1 MARVNCAVYVR
12 KSTEKGLE
20 LEFNSLH
27 NQEEACRSYILSQA
41 FNNWEYFKT
50 YTDGGISGGTME
62 RPALKQMLKDIRRG
76 LIQTV
81 VVYKV
86 DRLSRSIMDFHNM
99 MKEFDKYGCSFV
111 SITQAF
117 DTSTSMGKLTLNMLL
132 SFAQF
137 EREVSSERVRDKIRA
152 SKAKGLWTGGVPKLG
167 YDIKDKKLVINPVEA
182 EEVRSIFEGYL
193 QCGSLAELEKFAEI
207 KGFKHKGWIT
217 NKSEQRGGKPFK
229 TSALHR
235 LLHEKLYLGMIENK
249 RTGQAFKG
257 QHEAI
262 ISKELWEKVQA
273 KLKDNDNSSNHT
285 RNRNNNLL
293 TGKLFDANGT
303 IFTNQVNSKNKAT
316 KRHYYSIKGLFLSTE
331 QLDKLAKDA
340 IIEILNSNLNGL
352 NKDSTMALKLINFTD
367 MDYFAQRN
375 FIRNFINKIIY
386 QKDRL
391 TFFFNTDP
399 IILSAYT
406 SDSLNENNN
415 PLEFIVDNANNQII
429 YEKQVV
435 INRGLSSNVYN
446 AGKVGLMS
454 INENNR
460 LIVRAFAY
468 AWRYKKLYE
477 KGVRTEDIMKQE
489 KMTKRTIYKYLNLA
503 YLSPKIVNQ
512 LLSGTLTINL
522 QTLFDIA
529 SKNLSFDEQ
538 EKMLNEYQT
547 PNPNTI
553 FLRTA
558 SITLLGKK

>member
-1 MARVNCAVYVR
+1 M
-12 KSTEKGLE
+12 
-20 LEFNSLH
+20 
-27 NQEEACRSYILSQA
+27 
-41 FNNWEYFKT
+41 
-50 YTDGGISGGTME
+50 
-62 RPALKQMLKDIRRG
+62 
-76 LIQTV
+76 

-99 MKEFDKYGCSFV
+99 MKEFDKYGCNFV

-182 EEVRSIFEGYL
+182 EQVRSIFEGYL
-193 QCGSLAELEKFAEI
+193 QCGSLAELERFAEI

-217 NKSEQRGGKPFK
+217 NKGEQRGGKPFK
-229 TSALHR
+229 ISALHR
-235 LLHEKLYLGMIENK
+235 LLHEKLYIGMIENK

-262 ISKELWEKVQA
+262 ISKDLWEKVQA
-273 KLKDNDNSSNHT
+273 KLKDNDNSKNHT
-285 RNRNNNLL
+285 RSRNNNLL
-293 TGKLFDANGT
+293 TCKLFDANGT
-303 IFTNQVNSKNKAT
+303 IFTNQANSKNKAT
-316 KRHYYSIKGLFLSTE
+316 KRHYYSIKGLFLPTE
-331 QLDKLAKDA
+331 QIDKLAKEA
-340 IIEILNSNLNGL
+340 ITEILDSNLNGL
-352 NKDSTMALKLINFTD
+352 NKDSAMVLKLINFTD

-477 KGVRTEDIMKQE
+477 NGMPTDDIAKHE
-489 KMTKRTIYKYLNLA
+489 RISKRTIYKYLNLA
-503 YLSPKIVNQ
+503 YLSPRIVNQ
-512 LLSGTLTINL
+512 LLNGTLTINL
-522 QTLFDIA
+522 QTLFNIA
-529 SKNLSFDEQ
+529 SKNLSFEEQ
-538 EKMLNEYQT
+538 EKMLLE
-547 PNPNTI
+547 I
-553 FLRTA
+553 
-558 SITLLGKK
+558 S

>member
-1 MARVNCAVYVR
+1 MTKVNCAVYVR

-27 NQEEACRSYILSQA
+27 NQEESCRSYILSQA
-41 FNNWEYFKT
+41 FNNWEYYKT

-62 RPALKQMLKDIRRG
+62 RPALKQMLEDIRKG

-152 SKAKGLWTGGVPKLG
+152 SKAKGLWTGGIPKLG
-167 YDIKDKKLVINPVEA
+167 YDIKDKKLVINLVEA
-182 EEVRSIFEGYL
+182 EQVRSIFEGYL
-193 QCGSLAELEKFAEI
+193 QCGSLAELEKFAEVN
-207 KGFKHKGWIT
+207 GFKHKGWVT
-217 NKSEQRGGKPFK
+217 NKGEQRGGKPFRI
-229 TSALHR
+229 SALHR

-249 RTGQAFKG
+249 STGQAFKG

-262 ISKELWEKVQA
+262 ISKDLWEKVQN
-273 KLKDNDNSSNHT
+273 KLKDNDNCTNHA
-285 RNRNNNLL
+285 RSRNNNLL

-303 IFTNQVNSKNKAT
+303 IFTNQANNKKKAT
-316 KRHYYSIKGLFLSTE
+316 KRHYYSIKGLFLPTE
-331 QLDKLAKDA
+331 QIDKLAKDA
-340 IIEILNSNLNGL
+340 IIEILNSSFNGL
-352 NKDSTMALKLINFTD
+352 SKNSVMALKLINFND

-406 SDSLNENNN
+406 GDSLNESNN
-415 PLEFIVDNANNQII
+415 PLEFIADNANNQII

-454 INENNR
+454 INDNNH

-468 AWRYKKLYE
+468 AWKFKKLYE
-477 KGVRTEDIMKQE
+477 KGIRMEDIMKQE

-503 YLSPKIVNQ
+503 YLSPRIVNQ
-512 LLSGTLTINL
+512 LLSGTLTVNL
-522 QTLFDIA
+522 QKLFEIA
-529 SKNLSFDEQ
+529 SKNLNFEEQ
-538 EKMLNEYQT
+538 EKE
-547 PNPNTI
+547 I
-553 FLRTA
+553 FQ
-558 SITLLGKK
+558 

>member
-1 MARVNCAVYVR
+1 MAKVNCAVYVR

-27 NQEEACRSYILSQA
+27 NQEDACRSYILSQA

-62 RPALKQMLKDIRRG
+62 RPALKQMLEDIRHG

-152 SKAKGLWTGGVPKLG
+152 SKVKGLWTGGIPKLG

-182 EEVRSIFEGYL
+182 EQVRSIFEGYL
-193 QCGSLAELEKFAEI
+193 QCDSLAELEKFVEI
-207 KGFKHKGWIT
+207 KDFKHKGWIT
-217 NKSEQRGGKPFK
+217 NKGEQRGGKPFK
-229 TSALHR
+229 ISALHR

-262 ISKELWEKVQA
+262 ISKDLWEKVQN
-273 KLKDNDNSSNHT
+273 KLKDNDNCTNHA
-285 RNRNNNLL
+285 RSRNNNLL

-303 IFTNQVNSKNKAT
+303 IFTNQANSKKKAT
-316 KRHYYSIKGLFLSTE
+316 KRHYYSIKGLFLPTG
-331 QLDKLAKDA
+331 QIDKLAKDA

-352 NKDSTMALKLINFTD
+352 NKDSAMALKFINFND
-367 MDYFAQRN
+367 MDYFAQHN

-406 SDSLNENNN
+406 GDSLNQNNN
-415 PLEFIVDNANNQII
+415 PLEFITDNANNQII

-435 INRGLSSNVYN
+435 INRRLSSNIYN

-454 INENNR
+454 VNDNNR

-477 KGVRTEDIMKQE
+477 SGMPTDDIARQE
-489 KMTKRTIYKYLNLA
+489 RISKRTIYKYLNLA
-503 YLSPKIVNQ
+503 YLSPKLVNQ
-512 LLSGTLTINL
+512 LLNGTLTVNL
-522 QTLFDIA
+522 QTLFDIS

-538 EKMLNEYQT
+538 EKMLSSRLE
-547 PNPNTI
+547 
-553 FLRTA
+553 
-558 SITLLGKK
+558 

>member
-1 MARVNCAVYVR
+1 MARVNCAIYVR

-27 NQEEACRSYILSQA
+27 NQEDACRSYIMSQA

-50 YTDGGISGGTME
+50 YTDGGISGGIME
-62 RPALKQMLKDIRRG
+62 RPALKQMLEDIRRG

-167 YDIKDKKLVINPVEA
+167 YDIQDKKLVINPVEA
-182 EEVRSIFEGYL
+182 EQVHSIFEGYL
-193 QCGSLAELEKFAEI
+193 QCSSLAELEKFAEI
-207 KGFKHKGWIT
+207 KGFKQKNWVT
-217 NKSEQRGGKPFK
+217 NKGEQRGGKPFK
-229 TSALHR
+229 ISALHR

-262 ISKELWEKVQA
+262 ILKELWEKVQA

-303 IFTNQVNSKNKAT
+303 IFTNQANSKKKAT
-316 KRHYYSIKGLFLSTE
+316 KRHYYSIKGLFLPTE
-331 QLDKLAKDA
+331 QIDKLAKDA
-340 IIEILNSNLNGL
+340 IIEILNSSFNGL
-352 NKDSTMALKLINFTD
+352 SKDSVMALKLINFND

-406 SDSLNENNN
+406 GDSLNESNN
-415 PLEFIVDNANNQII
+415 PLEVIADNTNNQII
-429 YEKQVV
+429 YEKQVI

-454 INENNR
+454 INDNNR

-468 AWRYKKLYE
+468 AWKFKKLYE
-477 KGVRTEDIMKQE
+477 KGIRMEDIMKQE

-503 YLSPKIVNQ
+503 YLSPRIVNQ
-512 LLSGTLTINL
+512 LLNSTLTINL
-522 QTLFDIA
+522 QKLFKMA
-529 SKNLSFDEQ
+529 SKGQ
-538 EKMLNEYQT
+538 
-547 PNPNTI
+547 I
-553 FLRTA
+553 F
-558 SITLLGKK
+558 SQ

>member
-27 NQEEACRSYILSQA
+27 NQEDACRSYIMAQA

-62 RPALKQMLKDIRRG
+62 RPALKQMLEDIRRG

-99 MKEFDKYGCSFV
+99 MKEFDKYGSNFV

-182 EEVRSIFEGYL
+182 KQVKDIFEGYL

-207 KGFKHKGWIT
+207 KGFKHKDWIT
-217 NKSEQRGGKPFK
+217 NKDEQRGGKPFK
-229 TSALHR
+229 ISALHR
-235 LLHEKLYLGMIENK
+235 LLHEKLYIGMIENK

-262 ISKELWEKVQA
+262 ISKELWERVQA
-273 KLKDNDNSSNHT
+273 KLKDNDNCANHT
-285 RNRNNNLL
+285 RSRNNNLL

-303 IFTNQVNSKNKAT
+303 IFTNQANSKNKAT
-316 KRHYYSIKGLFLSTE
+316 KRHYYSIKGLFLPTE
-331 QLDKLAKDA
+331 QIDKITKEA

-352 NKDSTMALKLINFTD
+352 SKDSAMALKLINFTD
-367 MDYFAQRN
+367 MDYFAQRT

-391 TFFFNTDP
+391 TFFFNVDP

-406 SDSLNENNN
+406 GDSLNENNN

-454 INENNR
+454 VNDNNR

-477 KGVRTEDIMKQE
+477 KGLSTDDIAKQE
-489 KMTKRTIYKYLNLA
+489 RISKRTIYKYLNLA

-512 LLSGTLTINL
+512 LLNGTLTINL
-522 QTLFDIA
+522 QTLFEIT
-529 SKNLSFDEQ
+529 SKNLSFEEQ
-538 EKMLNEYQT
+538 EKMLQKLN
-547 PNPNTI
+547 
-553 FLRTA
+553 
-558 SITLLGKK
+558 

>member
-1 MARVNCAVYVR
+1 MARVNCAVYIR

-27 NQEEACRSYILSQA
+27 NQEDACRSYIMSQA

-62 RPALKQMLKDIRRG
+62 RPALKQMLEDIRRG

-152 SKAKGLWTGGVPKLG
+152 SKAKGLWTGGTPKLG
-167 YDIKDKKLVINPVEA
+167 YDLVDKKLVINPVEA
-182 EEVRSIFEGYL
+182 EQIRSIFEGYL

-217 NKSEQRGGKPFK
+217 NKGELRGGKPIK
-229 TSALHR
+229 ISALHR

-262 ISKELWEKVQA
+262 ISKDLWEKVQA
-273 KLKDNDNSSNHT
+273 KLKENDNCGNHT

-303 IFTNQVNSKNKAT
+303 IFTNQANSKKKAT
-316 KRHYYSIKGLFLSTE
+316 KRHYYSIKGLFLPAE
-331 QLDKLAKDA
+331 QIDKLAKDA
-340 IIEILNSNLNGL
+340 IIEILNSSFNGL
-352 NKDSTMALKLINFTD
+352 NKDSAMALKLINFND
-367 MDYFAQRN
+367 MDYFAQHN

-391 TFFFNTDP
+391 IFFFNIDP
-399 IILSAYT
+399 ITLSAYT
-406 SDSLNENNN
+406 GDSLNQNNN
-415 PLEFIVDNANNQII
+415 PLEFIADNANNQII

-446 AGKVGLMS
+446 AGNVGLMS
-454 INENNR
+454 INDNNH
-460 LIVRAFAY
+460 LIVRALAY
-468 AWRYKKLYE
+468 AWKFKKLYE
-477 KGVRTEDIMKQE
+477 KGLSTDDIAKQE
-489 KMTKRTIYKYLNLA
+489 KMSKRTIYKYLNLA
-503 YLSPKIVNQ
+503 YLSPRIINQ
-512 LLSGTLTINL
+512 LLDGILTFNL
-522 QTLFDIA
+522 QTLFEIA

-538 EKMLNEYQT
+538 EKMLA
-547 PNPNTI
+547 I
-553 FLRTA
+553 
-558 SITLLGKK
+558 

>member
-1 MARVNCAVYVR
+1 MTRVNCAVYVR

-27 NQEEACRSYILSQA
+27 NQEDACRSYIMSQA

-62 RPALKQMLKDIRRG
+62 RPALKQMLEDIRRG

-137 EREVSSERVRDKIRA
+137 EREVSLERVRDKIRA
-152 SKAKGLWTGGVPKLG
+152 SKAKGLWTGGIPKLG

-182 EEVRSIFEGYL
+182 EQVRSIFDGYL
-193 QCGSLAELEKFAEI
+193 QCGSLAELEKFAEVN
-207 KGFKHKGWIT
+207 GFKHKGWVT
-217 NKSEQRGGKPFK
+217 NKGEQRGGKPFK
-229 TSALHR
+229 ISALHR

-262 ISKELWEKVQA
+262 ISKDLWEKVQA
-273 KLKDNDNSSNHT
+273 KLKENDNCGNHT

-303 IFTNQVNSKNKAT
+303 IFTNQANSKKKAT
-316 KRHYYSIKGLFLSTE
+316 KRHYYSIKGLFLPTE
-331 QLDKLAKDA
+331 QIDKLAKDA
-340 IIEILNSNLNGL
+340 IIEILNSSLNGV
-352 NKDSTMALKLINFTD
+352 NKDSATSLKLINFTD
-367 MDYFAQRN
+367 MDYFVQHN
-375 FIRNFINKIIY
+375 FICNFINKIIY

-399 IILSAYT
+399 ITLSAYT
-406 SDSLNENNN
+406 GDSLNENNN
-415 PLEFIVDNANNQII
+415 PLEFIADNVNNQII
-429 YEKQVV
+429 YEKQIV

-454 INENNR
+454 VNDNNR

-477 KGVRTEDIMKQE
+477 CGIPTDDIAKQE
-489 KMTKRTIYKYLNLA
+489 RISKRTIYKYLNLA

-512 LLSGTLTINL
+512 LLNGTLTINL

-529 SKNLSFDEQ
+529 SKNLSFEEQ
-538 EKMLNEYQT
+538 EKML
-547 PNPNTI
+547 
-553 FLRTA
+553 
-558 SITLLGKK
+558 SI

>member
-1 MARVNCAVYVR
+1 MTKVNCAVYVR

-27 NQEEACRSYILSQA
+27 NQEESCRSYILSQA
-41 FNNWEYFKT
+41 FNNWEYYKT

-62 RPALKQMLKDIRRG
+62 RPALKQMLEDIRKG

-152 SKAKGLWTGGVPKLG
+152 SKAKGLWTGGIPKLG

-182 EEVRSIFEGYL
+182 EQVRSIFEGYL
-193 QCGSLAELEKFAEI
+193 QCGSLAELEKFAEVN
-207 KGFKHKGWIT
+207 GFKHKGWVT
-217 NKSEQRGGKPFK
+217 NKGEQRGGKPFRI
-229 TSALHR
+229 SALHR

-249 RTGQAFKG
+249 STGQAFKG

-262 ISKELWEKVQA
+262 ISKDLWEKVQN
-273 KLKDNDNSSNHT
+273 KLKDNDNCTNHA
-285 RNRNNNLL
+285 RSRNNNLL

-303 IFTNQVNSKNKAT
+303 IFTNQANNKKKAT
-316 KRHYYSIKGLFLSTE
+316 KRHYYSIKGLFLPTE
-331 QLDKLAKDA
+331 QIDKLAKDA
-340 IIEILNSNLNGL
+340 IIEILNSSFNGL
-352 NKDSTMALKLINFTD
+352 SKNSVMALKLINFND

-406 SDSLNENNN
+406 GDSLNESNN
-415 PLEFIVDNANNQII
+415 PLEFIADNANNQII

-454 INENNR
+454 INDNNH

-468 AWRYKKLYE
+468 AWKFKKLYE
-477 KGVRTEDIMKQE
+477 KGIRMEDIMKQE
-489 KMTKRTIYKYLNLA
+489 KMTKRTIYKYLDLA
-503 YLSPKIVNQ
+503 YLSPRIVNQ
-512 LLSGTLTINL
+512 LLSGTLTVNL
-522 QTLFDIA
+522 QTLFEVA
-529 SKNLSFDEQ
+529 SKNLSFEEQ
-538 EKMLNEYQT
+538 EKML
-547 PNPNTI
+547 
-553 FLRTA
+553 
-558 SITLLGKK
+558 SI

>member
-477 KGVRTEDIMKQE
+477 NGMPTDDIAKQE
-489 KMTKRTIYKYLNLA
+489 RISKRTIYKYLNLA

-512 LLSGTLTINL
+512 LLNGTLTVNL
-522 QTLFDIA
+522 QTLFEIT
-529 SKNLSFDEQ
+529 SKNLSFEEQ
-538 EKMLNEYQT
+538 EKKVFN
-547 PNPNTI
+547 
-553 FLRTA
+553 
-558 SITLLGKK
+558 

>member
-27 NQEEACRSYILSQA
+27 NQEDACRCYIMSQA

-62 RPALKQMLKDIRRG
+62 RPALKQMLEDIRRG

-182 EEVRSIFEGYL
+182 EQVRSIFEGYL

-207 KGFKHKGWIT
+207 KGFKHKDWIT
-217 NKSEQRGGKPFK
+217 NNDEQKGGKPFK
-229 TSALHR
+229 ISALHR

-340 IIEILNSNLNGL
+340 IIEILNSNLNRL
-352 NKDSTMALKLINFTD
+352 NKDSAMALKLINFTD

-454 INENNR
+454 VNDNNH

-477 KGVRTEDIMKQE
+477 KGLSTDDIAKQE
-489 KMTKRTIYKYLNLA
+489 RISKRTIYKYLNLA

-522 QTLFDIA
+522 QALFDIA
-529 SKNLSFDEQ
+529 SKNLNFEEQ
-538 EKMLNEYQT
+538 EKEVFN
-547 PNPNTI
+547 
-553 FLRTA
+553 
-558 SITLLGKK
+558 

>member
-27 NQEEACRSYILSQA
+27 NQEDACRSYIISQA

-477 KGVRTEDIMKQE
+477 NGMPTDDIAKQE
-489 KMTKRTIYKYLNLA
+489 RISKRTIYKYLNLA

-512 LLSGTLTINL
+512 LLNGTLTVNL
-522 QTLFDIA
+522 QTLFEIT
-529 SKNLSFDEQ
+529 SKNLSFEEQ
-538 EKMLNEYQT
+538 EKKVFN
-547 PNPNTI
+547 
-553 FLRTA
+553 
-558 SITLLGKK
+558 

>member
-1 MARVNCAVYVR
+1 MARVNCAIYVR

-27 NQEEACRSYILSQA
+27 NQEDACRSYILSQA

-62 RPALKQMLKDIRRG
+62 RPALKQMLEDIRRG

-99 MKEFDKYGCSFV
+99 MKEFDKYGCNFV

-182 EEVRSIFEGYL
+182 EQVRSIFEGYL
-193 QCGSLAELEKFAEI
+193 QCNSLAELERFAEI
-207 KGFKHKGWIT
+207 KGFKHKSWRT
-217 NKSEQRGGKPFK
+217 NKGEQRGGKPFK
-229 TSALHR
+229 ISALHR

-262 ISKELWEKVQA
+262 ISKELWEKVQT
-273 KLKDNDNSSNHT
+273 KLKDNDNCANHT
-285 RNRNNNLL
+285 RSRNNNLL

-303 IFTNQVNSKNKAT
+303 IFTNQANSKNKAT
-316 KRHYYSIKGLFLSTE
+316 KRHYYSIKGLFLPTE
-331 QLDKLAKDA
+331 QIDKLAKDA

-352 NKDSTMALKLINFTD
+352 NKDSVMALKLINFTD

-406 SDSLNENNN
+406 GDSLNESNN
-415 PLEFIVDNANNQII
+415 PLEFIADNANNQII
-429 YEKQVV
+429 YEKQVI

-454 INENNR
+454 INENNH
-460 LIVRAFAY
+460 LIVRSFAY
-468 AWRYKKLYE
+468 AWKFKKLYE
-477 KGVRTEDIMKQE
+477 KGVRMEDIMKQE

-503 YLSPKIVNQ
+503 YLSPRIVNQ
-512 LLSGTLTINL
+512 LLNGTLTINL
-522 QTLFDIA
+522 QTLFEIA
-529 SKNLSFDEQ
+529 SKNLNFEEQ
-538 EKMLNEYQT
+538 EKML
-547 PNPNTI
+547 
-553 FLRTA
+553 
-558 SITLLGKK
+558 SI

>member
-1 MARVNCAVYVR
+1 MAKVNCAIYVR

-27 NQEEACRSYILSQA
+27 NQEDAYRSYILSQT

-62 RPALKQMLKDIRRG
+62 RPALKQMLEDIRRG

-99 MKEFDKYGCSFV
+99 MKEFDKYGCNFV

-182 EEVRSIFEGYL
+182 EQVRSIFEGYL

-207 KGFKHKGWIT
+207 KGFKHKSWRT
-217 NKSEQRGGKPFK
+217 NKGEQRGGKPFK
-229 TSALHR
+229 ISALHR

-257 QHEAI
+257 QHDAI
-262 ISKELWEKVQA
+262 ISKDLWEKVQA

-293 TGKLFDANGT
+293 TGKLFDSNGT
-303 IFTNQVNSKNKAT
+303 IFTNQANSKNKAT
-316 KRHYYSIKGLFLSTE
+316 KRHYYSIKGLFLPTE
-331 QLDKLAKDA
+331 QIDKLTKDA

-352 NKDSTMALKLINFTD
+352 NKDSAMALKLINFTD
-367 MDYFAQRN
+367 MDYFAQRH

-391 TFFFNTDP
+391 TFFFNVDP

-415 PLEFIVDNANNQII
+415 PLEFIADNANNQII

-454 INENNR
+454 VNDNNR

-468 AWRYKKLYE
+468 AWKFKKLYE
-477 KGVRTEDIMKQE
+477 KGVKMEDIMKQE

-512 LLSGTLTINL
+512 LLNGTLTINL
-522 QTLFDIA
+522 QTLFEVA
-529 SKNLSFDEQ
+529 SKNLSFEEQ
-538 EKMLNEYQT
+538 EKML
-547 PNPNTI
+547 
-553 FLRTA
+553 
-558 SITLLGKK
+558 SIK

>member
-1 MARVNCAVYVR
+1 MAKINCAVYVR

-27 NQEEACRSYILSQA
+27 NQEDACRSYIMSQA

-62 RPALKQMLKDIRRG
+62 RPALKQMLEDICQG

-99 MKEFDKYGCSFV
+99 MKEFDKHGCNFV

-152 SKAKGLWTGGVPKLG
+152 SKAKGLWTGGTPKLG
-167 YDIKDKKLVINPVEA
+167 YDLVDKKLVINPVEA
-182 EEVRSIFEGYL
+182 EQICSIFEGYL

-217 NKSEQRGGKPFK
+217 NKGEQRGGKPFK
-229 TSALHR
+229 ISALHR

-273 KLKDNDNSSNHT
+273 KLKENDNSSNHT
-285 RNRNNNLL
+285 RSRNNNLL

-303 IFTNQVNSKNKAT
+303 IFTNHANSKNKTT
-316 KRHYYSIKGLFLSTE
+316 KRHYYSIKGLFLPTE
-331 QLDKLAKDA
+331 QIDKLAKNA
-340 IIEILNSNLNGL
+340 IIEILNSSLNGL
-352 NKDSTMALKLINFTD
+352 SKDRVMTLKLINFND
-367 MDYFAQRN
+367 MNYFVQRN
-375 FIRNFINKIIY
+375 FIRNFITKIIY
-386 QKDRL
+386 QKNRL

-399 IILSAYT
+399 VILSAYT
-406 SDSLNENNN
+406 SDSLNQNNN
-415 PLEFIVDNANNQII
+415 PLEFITDNANNQII

-454 INENNR
+454 VNDNNR

-477 KGVRTEDIMKQE
+477 KGIRMEEIMKQE

-503 YLSPKIVNQ
+503 YLSPKLVNQ
-512 LLSGTLTINL
+512 LLDRTLTINL

-529 SKNLSFDEQ
+529 SKNLSFEEQ
-538 EKMLNEYQT
+538 KKE
-547 PNPNTI
+547 I
-553 FLRTA
+553 F
-558 SITLLGKK
+558 

>member
-27 NQEEACRSYILSQA
+27 NQEDACRSYIMSQA

-62 RPALKQMLKDIRRG
+62 CPALKQMLEDIRRG

-99 MKEFDKYGCSFV
+99 MKEFDKYGCNFV

-182 EEVRSIFEGYL
+182 EQIRNIFEGYL
-193 QCGSLAELEKFAEI
+193 QCGSLAELEKFTEI
-207 KGFKHKGWIT
+207 KGFKHKDWIT
-217 NKSEQRGGKPFK
+217 NKGEQRGGKPFK
-229 TSALHR
+229 ISALHR

-285 RNRNNNLL
+285 RNNNLL

-303 IFTNQVNSKNKAT
+303 IFTNQVNSKKKAT
-316 KRHYYSIKGLFLSTE
+316 KRHYYSIKGLFLPTE

-352 NKDSTMALKLINFTD
+352 NKDSAMALKLINFTD
-367 MDYFAQRN
+367 MDYFAQHN

-406 SDSLNENNN
+406 GDSLNQNDN
-415 PLEFIVDNANNQII
+415 PLEIIADNANNQII

-454 INENNR
+454 VNDNNR

-477 KGVRTEDIMKQE
+477 NGMPTDDIAKQE
-489 KMTKRTIYKYLNLA
+489 RISKRTIYKYLNLA
-503 YLSPKIVNQ
+503 YLSPRIVNQ
-512 LLSGTLTINL
+512 LLNGTLTINL
-522 QTLFDIA
+522 QKLFEIA
-529 SKNLSFDEQ
+529 SKNLNFEEQ
-538 EKMLNEYQT
+538 EKVFN
-547 PNPNTI
+547 
-553 FLRTA
+553 
-558 SITLLGKK
+558 